1 MRVSKRKKYLWIVLL
16 CLVVCGIVMELM
28 YQHTSCYTA
37 AYIYDNLQRVPGN
50 KVAIILGTSKY
61 TRNKAPN
68 PYFYKRI
75 AAAEMLYRA
84 GKVQYLIVSGD
95 NRHRSYNEPMMMK
108 RELNRRGIPDSVI
121 YLDYAGL
128 RTFDSV
134 IRGYRIFGQR
144 SYIIVSQRFQI
155 ERAVYIAHQFGIGA
169 IGFEADD
176 VDEPEH
182 LIMVIR
188 EHFARVLMYWDIFAN
203 RQPRFL
209 GPAVDIP

>member
-1 MRVSKRKKYLWIVLL
+1 MVFGL
-16 CLVVCGIVMELM
+16 GMELM
-28 YQHTSCYTA
+28 YQHISCYTA
-37 AYIYDNLQRVPGN
+37 PYIYDNLHRVPAN
-50 KVAIILGTSKY
+50 KVAIVLGTSKY
-61 TRNKAPN
+61 TKDKAPN

-84 GKVQYLIVSGD
+84 GKVRYLIVSGD

-121 YLDYAGL
+121 FLDYAGL

-176 VDEPEH
+176 VDEPPH
-182 LIMVIR
+182 ILMLIR
-188 EHFARVLMYWDIFAN
+188 EHFARILMYWDIFVK

-209 GPAVDIP
+209 GPAVEIP

>member
-1 MRVSKRKKYLWIVLL
+1 LYISLL
-16 CLVVCGIVMELM
+16 CLVACGAVLEYM
-28 YQHTSCYTA
+28 YRNTQRKTLP
-37 AYIYDNLQRVPGN
+37 YIYSNLHSIPKN

-61 TRNKAPN
+61 TKNKTPN

-75 AAAEMLYRA
+75 AAAELLYRA

-121 YLDYAGL
+121 FLDYAGL

-134 IRGYRIFGQR
+134 IRGYKIFGQK
-144 SYIIVSQRFQI
+144 SYTVVSQRFQV
-155 ERAVYIAHQFGIGA
+155 ERAVYIAHRFGIGA
-169 IGFEADD
+169 IGFEADE

-182 LIMVIR
+182 MQMVIR
-188 EHFARVLMYWDIFAN
+188 EYFARALMYWDILIK
-203 RQPRFL
+203 RQPHFL
-209 GPAVDIP
+209 GPAVEIP